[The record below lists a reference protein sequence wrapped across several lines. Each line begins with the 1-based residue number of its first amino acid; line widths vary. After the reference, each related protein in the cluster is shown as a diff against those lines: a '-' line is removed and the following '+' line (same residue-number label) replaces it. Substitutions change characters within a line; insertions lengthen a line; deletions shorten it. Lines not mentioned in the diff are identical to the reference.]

1 MRPSEDEIET
11 FMDLWMAM
19 KPYITAKDRFDACQK
34 FLMTLE
40 ERIDIEE
47 HANEFVGFD
56 GSVDKVIRDNY
67 IEHVELDD
75 YDDEDDW

>member
-19 KPYITAKDRFDACQK
+19 KPYISAKDRFDACQK